1 MTIQPGLQV
10 AAIGTVAQNFL
21 HAWEAFVQGGQ
32 DSRCSNTVMLIGG
45 ADGDLERPAFRIH
58 SQMTLASTDQLA
70 TINSLGLIFFVSTIS
85 RFGCR

>member
-1 MTIQPGLQV
+1 
-10 AAIGTVAQNFL
+10 
-21 HAWEAFVQGGQ
+21 
-32 DSRCSNTVMLIGG
+32 MLIGG